1 MNLHD
6 LHYSLITD
14 DVIVAISNS
23 GAVKVWTLSGVETRV
38 GHLFGYFKVF
48 VLLVALLFVVYKQSF
63 AFCSCT
69 MGGYRLFYKHI
80 DSI

>member
-38 GHLFGYFKVF
+38 GHYLDILKFCFISGSFVCCLQAVVCILFLYNG
-48 VLLVALLFVVYKQSF
+48 
-63 AFCSCT
+63 
-69 MGGYRLFYKHI
+69 RL
-80 DSI
+80 

>member
-38 GHLFGYFKVF
+38 GHLFGYFKV
-48 VLLVALLFVVYKQSF
+48 
-63 AFCSCT
+63 
-69 MGGYRLFYKHI
+69 LFY
-80 DSI
+80 

>member
-38 GHLFGYFKVF
+38 GHYLDILKFCFI
-48 VLLVALLFVVYKQSF
+48 VALLFVVYKQSF

-69 MGGYRLFYKHI
+69 IGGYRLFYKHI
-80 DSI
+80 YSI